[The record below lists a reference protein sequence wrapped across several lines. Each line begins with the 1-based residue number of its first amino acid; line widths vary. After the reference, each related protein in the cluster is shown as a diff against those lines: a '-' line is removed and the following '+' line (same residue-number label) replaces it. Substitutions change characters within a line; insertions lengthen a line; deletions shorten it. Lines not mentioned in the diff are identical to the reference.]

1 MLADYIRHNDQQLL
15 ENAEQLLQY
24 YEQDILPCSTFN
36 EFCDLADLLN
46 EITNPDQFLIDTL
59 QMV

>member
-24 YEQDILPCSTFN
+24 YEQDLLPCLTFD
-36 EFCDLADLLN
+36 EFCDISGLLS
-46 EITNPDQFLIDTL
+46 EITNPAQFLVDTL